1 MKIVQHQRG
10 FPHGLSENTQE
21 YKGKGAA
28 YDSKRCCYI
37 CPSDSCPRRPWSKGA
52 NVQGAVIR
60 GDFGPMRLL
69 SNEAFTSN
77 KLVQIIFFHIVLD
90 FTILLYHKMEKNNM
104 NSH

>member
-28 YDSKRCCYI
+28 YDSKRC
-37 CPSDSCPRRPWSKGA
+37 
-52 NVQGAVIR
+52 
-60 GDFGPMRLL
+60 
-69 SNEAFTSN
+69 NEAFTSN
-77 KLVQIIFFHIVLD
+77 RLVQTIFFHIVLD
-90 FTILLYHKMEKNNM
+90 ITILLYHKMEKND